1 MEIYDEMDEKSV
13 NEPTTDKF
21 NEAFSKYNMK
31 VDAAWVKSVIEKAKK
46 EAFGAHDKETLKKI
60 YTRAGAVSFLSLF
73 IPFLAA

>member
-46 EAFGAHDKETLKKI
+46 EVLTGHDIHPFE
-60 YTRAGAVSFLSLF
+60 AV
-73 IPFLAA
+73 PVTV